1 MNFPSYP
8 VLSDDDDEPQP
19 EQIAPTQPEPATPTQ
34 QPRTSKTDESQPEP
48 IAPTPQPRT
57 TKINNITRI
66 IDKQKKQINKLI
78 QTLSDDSLYKLRYE
92 ILDLLKKQL
101 EVIEIISNLS

>member
-8 VLSDDDDEPQP
+8 VLSDDDDEPLPSKADELQSQQP
-19 EQIAPTQPEPATPTQ
+19 LPSKVDELQPEPVT
-34 QPRTSKTDESQPEP
+34 
-48 IAPTPQPRT
+48 PTPQPRT

>member
-8 VLSDDDDEPQP
+8 VLSDDDEPRTSKADEPQS
-19 EQIAPTQPEPATPTQ
+19 Q
-34 QPRTSKTDESQPEP
+34 QPRTSKTDELQPEP
-48 IAPTPQPRT
+48 VTPTPQPRT
-57 TKINNITRI
+57 AKINNITRI